1 MIRVI
6 INRYFAE
13 GMRENLLA
21 LQTKTRQNAIFSA
34 GYISGESLQDMDDPQ
49 HNIVISSWRS
59 KRDWEI
65 WYSSSARK
73 ELAAEIA
80 PMLDQPETITVFEI
94 S

>member
-6 INRYFAE
+6 IDRYFAE
-13 GMRENLLA
+13 GMRENLLQA
-21 LQTKTRQNAIFSA
+21 QTKARQNALCST

-49 HNIVISSWRS
+49 HNIIISSWRS
-59 KRDWEI
+59 RKDWEI

-80 PMLDQPETITVFEI
+80 PMLDQPETITVFKT